1 LKLAMRTTPRKLW
14 RDRAAQARAIAR
26 QLEDPA
32 VQKRL
37 AEIADRYDIIADIV
51 SRVRLLAPLRKNPDL
66 QENTMR

>member
-1 LKLAMRTTPRKLW
+1 MRTTPRSKHW
-14 RDRAAQARAIAR
+14 RDRAAEARGIAC

-37 AEIADRYDIIADIV
+37 AEIADRYDIMADIV
-51 SRVRLLAPLRKNPDL
+51 SRARLLAPLRRNPDL